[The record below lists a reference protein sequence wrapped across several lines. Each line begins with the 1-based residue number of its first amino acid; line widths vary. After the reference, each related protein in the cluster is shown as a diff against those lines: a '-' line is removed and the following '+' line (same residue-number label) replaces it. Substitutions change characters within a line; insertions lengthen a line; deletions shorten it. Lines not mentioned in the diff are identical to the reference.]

1 MKYLIWLV
9 VFFSTTAIAIPFGF
23 VYGQSKD
30 GVHYSILDKSHYQY
44 CKLTDYPEVN
54 SFYLPNN
61 QADYNFS
68 EKVRSEYKKLG
79 VDLSLRINELKDPR
93 TMNFIID
100 FPFPISSG
108 ISDEVLNNLADER
121 NEHKMTKVYKRKKY
135 IFEKLRLEPIF
146 KEFISFQPSSYQF
159 ETIVYQLPNVNVCA
173 QFKNNSLVQIGFNN
187 EGGTKRFNKI
197 VNAITSKYKG
207 TIKTYELKK
216 YHNRIAI
223 CGHLNAKDDCFLSEF
238 NALTHSEERIKAIYH
253 DAKFESS
260 FFKQALFENDRGYKF
275 PFVNYVDHR
284 DFVIHEAA
292 IEEEQI
298 EFNTVIMEKLYLRLQ
313 ELFNESKNLKK
324 DKDSFLEQF

>member
-9 VFFSTTAIAIPFGF
+9 CLFSTTAIAIPFGF

-44 CKLTDYPEVN
+44 CKLTDYPEIN

-61 QADYNFS
+61 QADYIFS

-79 VDLSLRINELKDPR
+79 IDLSSIINELKDPR

-100 FPFPISSG
+100 FPFRILSS
-108 ISDEVLNNLADER
+108 ISDVLPKPLADVK
-121 NEHKMTKVYKRKKY
+121 NEHKTTKVHKRKKY
-135 IFEKLRLEPIF
+135 IFEKLRLEPVF

-187 EGGTKRFNKI
+187 EGGAKRFNKI

-207 TIKTYELKK
+207 TYKTYELKK
-216 YHNRIAI
+216 HHNRVAI
-223 CGHLNAKDDCFLSEF
+223 CGYLNAKDDCFLSEF
-238 NALTHSEERIKAIYH
+238 NTLTDSEEKIKVTYH

-260 FFKQALFENDRGYKF
+260 FFKQVSPENDRGYKY
-275 PFVNYVDHR
+275 PFVNYVNHR
-284 DFVIHEAA
+284 DLVIHEAA

-298 EFNTVIMEKLYLRLQ
+298 EFNTVIMKKLYLRLQ